1 MGRFPASLLSI
12 VFQLYLI
19 DTILADEQVR
29 RVQEELRKRHLF
41 YGDTTGEVSPSLT
54 AAISRYQ
61 QQKGFRRTG
70 RLDSETSLSLG
81 ILKAPVTPPSSTP
94 YCVVADDDLRDANG
108 EPLPNFLVA
117 SRSSARPDIEPGS
130 PANESERIAALT
142 SAGDDAAASIK
153 KQPPSNSRSHARSRR
168 APPHKETNPF
178 VVAFHTVDHA
188 LKLIVTDTQPK
199 MKRVPAKREL

>member
-1 MGRFPASLLSI
+1 MSRFPTSLLSI

-41 YGDTTGEVSPSLT
+41 YGDTTGEVSPSLIS
-54 AAISRYQ
+54 ALSRYQ

-70 RLDSETSLSLG
+70 RLDTETSLSLG
-81 ILKAPVTPPSSTP
+81 ILKAPLTPPSSTP
-94 YCVVADDDLRDANG
+94 YCVVAGNEVRDANG

-117 SRSSARPDIEPGS
+117 SRSNDQPDTELGAPTSETQRSAV
-130 PANESERIAALT
+130 LT
-142 SAGDDAAASIK
+142 SAGGDAATSIK
-153 KQPPSNSRSHARSRR
+153 KQPASNSRSHARSRR

-178 VVAFHTVDHA
+178 VLAFQSVDHA

-199 MKRVPAKREL
+199 VKRVPAKRL

>member
-1 MGRFPASLLSI
+1 MGRLPTSLLSI

-19 DTILADEQVR
+19 DTVLADEQVR

-41 YGDTTGEVSPSLT
+41 YGDTTGEVSPALT

-61 QQKGFRRTG
+61 KQKGFRRTG
-70 RLDSETSLSLG
+70 QLDSETSLSLG
-81 ILKAPVTPPSSTP
+81 ISKVPLTPASSTP
-94 YCVVADDDLRDANG
+94 YCVLAEGEVRDANG

-117 SRSSARPDIEPGS
+117 SRSSDQPDTQLAS
-130 PANESERIAALT
+130 AANETQRIAALT

-153 KQPPSNSRSHARSRR
+153 KPPASSRSHARSRR

-178 VVAFHTVDHA
+178 VLAFHTVDHA

-199 MKRVPAKREL
+199 MKRAPAKRL